1 MNSEGTVTRLL
12 RDLRGGD
19 REAFDV
25 LFPLVYKELRLQ
37 ASKMRGRWQGD
48 NTMDT
53 SALVHE
59 VYLKLV
65 DQDHVQAENRT
76 HFLALAAR
84 AMRHILCNYA
94 RDRGAVKRG
103 GHVNKVPIDVEV
115 RDPGDGLTHVLDRLE
130 RLEILDRALTR
141 LEAVDERRARI
152 VECRFFGG
160 MSTGETAAALGISER
175 TVRRDWTVAQAWLQR
190 EMKRAR
196 F

>member
-19 REAFDV
+19 REAFDA
-25 LFPLVYKELRLQ
+25 LFPLVYEELRLH
-37 ASKMRGRWQGD
+37 ARKLRLGWQGD
-48 NTMDT
+48 DTMDT

-59 VYLKLV
+59 LYLKLV
-65 DQDHVQAENRT
+65 DQDQVQAENRT
-76 HFLALAAR
+76 HFLSLAAR

-103 GHVNKVPIDVEV
+103 GRVDKVPIDVEV

-141 LEAVDERRARI
+141 LEAVDERCARI

-175 TVRRDWTVAQAWLQR
+175 TVRRDWTVAQAWLQQ

>member
-19 REAFDV
+19 REAFDA

-37 ASKMRGRWQGD
+37 ASKMRRRWQGD
-48 NTMDT
+48 YTMDT

-65 DQDHVQAENRT
+65 DQDQIQAENRT